1 MSLDYWEEALKQR
14 AEGDTLCGLAVTTD
28 DIGRKADL
36 ADLASRHYAIAAR
49 FEELHF
55 HQLTGEQPQ

>member
-36 ADLASRHYAIAAR
+36 ADLTSRHYAIAAR